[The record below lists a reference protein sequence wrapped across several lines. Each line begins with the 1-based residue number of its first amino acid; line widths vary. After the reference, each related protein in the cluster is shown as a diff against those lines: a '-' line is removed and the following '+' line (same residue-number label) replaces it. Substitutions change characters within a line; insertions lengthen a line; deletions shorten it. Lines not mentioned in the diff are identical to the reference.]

1 MKICII
7 GPGYKPIPPNG
18 WGAVESVIWD
28 YYMNLKDNHEVNII
42 NNTNLKQVIEEVNRI
57 NYDVVHIMY
66 DDHVIITPY
75 LKHNKIL
82 YTSHYAYITHPN
94 FEQTQSWYFQNI
106 FRHVILNKDKLI
118 INAISEQ
125 IKQVYVNYGFPA
137 NKINV
142 LHNGAREDCFKY
154 HDNPQNHDKSIY
166 LAKIEDR
173 KKQYIYQQIP
183 NIDFVGNYHNSSFD
197 ISQPNYLGEWKKD
210 TLYNN
215 LSNYGNLILLSDG
228 EADPLVVKEALIC
241 GLGVV
246 VSECASANLDLTH
259 KFITIIPNDK
269 LHDIS
274 YVEDTVN
281 KNRKY
286 SIQNREKIREYGL
299 KLFSWKNVIN
309 KYNQVIL

>member
-1 MKICII
+1 MDIRLLINSLDNIEQNSSIKKYISEDLYSTPEMKPHWKRIDEGFIR
-7 GPGYKPIPPNG
+7 GYEKYL
-18 WGAVESVIWD
+18 S
-28 YYMNLKDNHEVNII
+28 EVA
-42 NNTNLKQVIEEVNRI
+42 L
-57 NYDVVHIMY
+57 
-66 DDHVIITPY
+66 TPDQ
-75 LKHNKIL
+75 I
-82 YTSHYAYITHPN
+82 
-94 FEQTQSWYFQNI
+94 QNI
-106 FRHVILNKDKLI
+106 FKHVILNKDRLI

-154 HDNPQNHDKSIY
+154 HDNPLNHDKSIY

-215 LSNYGNLILLSDG
+215 LSYYGNLILLSDG

-269 LHDIS
+269 LHDIL
-274 YVEDTVN
+274 YVNDEVN

-286 SIQNREKIREYGL
+286 SIKNREKIREYGL

-309 KYNQVIL
+309 KYNQIIL